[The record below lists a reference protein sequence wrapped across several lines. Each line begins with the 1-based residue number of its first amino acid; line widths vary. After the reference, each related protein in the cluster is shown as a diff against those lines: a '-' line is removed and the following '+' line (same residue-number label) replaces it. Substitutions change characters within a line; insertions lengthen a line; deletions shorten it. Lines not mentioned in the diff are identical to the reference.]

1 MSEEEILKAGIA
13 AARAGNMKQAAEL
26 FARVVRGNP
35 SSEQGWFL
43 LGMSSATTEQREYCL
58 RRTLAINPNHAEA
71 IKRLSGMAAP
81 SGEAVSSQPAELPL
95 GTGNIKTHSV
105 SYEDISN
112 AGIGIS
118 EKSGKRLSSAEVDA
132 LVVKEMQGR
141 RRKGTLAEFLL
152 AAGGGCLAIV
162 LLSAFWATYAFI
174 SIRSLRPMAWVMA
187 VAVGIIVALINKHGQ
202 FSSWILAAVLTLF
215 GCLLGNYL
223 VASAILARAL
233 EAPILTV
240 ATNLPFEPQLMSIAW
255 THIAESRKLIYYAL
269 APIISLSTCVSVD
282 QMRDT
287 AFKSR

>member
-13 AARAGNMKQAAEL
+13 AARAGNMTQAAEL

-43 LGMSSATTEQREYCL
+43 LGMSSATAEQREYCL
-58 RRTLAINPNHAEA
+58 RRTLAINPNHTEA
-71 IKRLSGMAAP
+71 MKRLSGMAPP
-81 SGEAVSSQPAELPL
+81 SGEPIPLRPAQPPL
-95 GTGNIKTHSV
+95 GTGNAKTPSV
-105 SYEDISN
+105 SYEDISEN
-112 AGIGIS
+112 N
-118 EKSGKRLSSAEVDA
+118 GKRLSSAEVDA

-141 RRKGTLAEFLL
+141 RRKGTLTEFLL

-162 LLSAFWATYAFI
+162 LLSIFWATYAFI

-187 VAVGIIVALINKHGQ
+187 VAVGITVILINKHGQ

-223 VASAILARAL
+223 VASAIIARAL
-233 EAPILTV
+233 DASILTV
-240 ATNLPFEPQLMSIAW
+240 AMNLPFEPQLMSIAW
-255 THIAESRKLIYYAL
+255 THIAESQKLIFYAL